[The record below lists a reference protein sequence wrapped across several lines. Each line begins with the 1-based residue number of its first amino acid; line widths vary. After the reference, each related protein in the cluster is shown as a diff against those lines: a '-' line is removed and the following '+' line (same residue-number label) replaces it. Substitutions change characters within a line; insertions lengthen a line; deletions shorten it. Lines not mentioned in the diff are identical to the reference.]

1 MTRTRWVVALVLV
14 AAAGALVALVAPSQ
28 GTAKYRVDVVFDD
41 SRGLVPGQLV
51 QVAGARVGKITDVSL
66 TREFRARVHMEV
78 DEKFAPFREDATC
91 TIKPQGL
98 IAENYVQCDP
108 GTPDAKPLRARGDG
122 APTVAVERTTQPVS
136 LTDLFE
142 IWNAPTRDRL
152 RVLFNTLGIANAA
165 RGEDLNAMLRRF
177 NPTLQQ
183 ARETIGMLER
193 QRDDLA
199 QMVDATG
206 EAAEGLARRPER
218 LTEVVRRTGRVTAR
232 TAQRRGALAEGV
244 RRLPGLLAEATPA
257 LRKLDAT
264 MDAGRPLFEALTA
277 AAPGLNRV
285 SSDIPRLSEVAKPA
299 LRRLGPV
306 LRDGADTA
314 RRSAPLIRL
323 VAQTAAASLPSAKT
337 AGVLFPTLEE
347 RGFARDFIAFNYNGA
362 MAAARYDE
370 TSHIL
375 PAHVLPSICSQYA
388 TVPEP
393 ACGATRS
400 APEQRSEPRRKKRST
415 KKRSRTR
422 EERREQAREAPR
434 GSEPAPAAP
443 RVPELPK
450 LPELPRLPELP
461 KTPKPKLPEL
471 PKLPDNLP
479 LPKTGDE
486 KPDTDV
492 EGLLEFLLG

>member
-1 MTRTRWVVALVLV
+1 VA
-14 AAAGALVALVAPSQ
+14 
-28 GTAKYRVDVVFDD
+28 
-41 SRGLVPGQLV
+41 GQLV

-78 DEKFAPFREDATC
+78 DGKFAPFREDATC

-108 GTPDAKPLRARGDG
+108 GTPDAKPLRARGDSV
-122 APTVAVERTTQPVS
+122 PTVDVERTTQPVS

-152 RVLFNTLGIANAA
+152 RVLFNTLGIATAA

-183 ARETIGMLER
+183 ARKTIGMLER

-206 EAAEGLARRPER
+206 EVVDGLARRPER
-218 LTEVVRRTGRVTAR
+218 LTRVVERTGRVTAR
-232 TAQRRGALAEGV
+232 MAERRGALAEGV
-244 RRLPGLLAEATPA
+244 RRLPGLLREALPA

-264 MDAGRPLFEALTA
+264 MDAGRPLFEALTE
-277 AAPGLNRV
+277 AAPGVNRV
-285 SSDIPRLSEVAKPA
+285 SADVPRLSEVAKPA

-306 LRDGADTA
+306 LSDGATTA
-314 RRSAPLIRL
+314 RRSAPLIKL

-347 RGFARDFIAFNYNGA
+347 RGFARDFIAFNYTGA

-375 PAHVLPSICSQYA
+375 PAHVLPSLCSQYA
-388 TVPEP
+388 TAPDEG
-393 ACGATRS
+393 CGASRS
-400 APEQRSEPRRKKRST
+400 APQQRSEPRRKKR
-415 KKRSRTR
+415 KASRPRRR
-422 EERREQAREAPR
+422 EERRDQAPSETPRAADPAPGAPR
-434 GSEPAPAAP
+434 LPELPK
-443 RVPELPK
+443 VPELPK
-450 LPELPRLPELP
+450 LPKTPELPRLPELP
-461 KTPKPKLPEL
+461 K
-471 PKLPDNLP
+471 LPDSLP
-479 LPKTGDE
+479 LPKGGDE
-486 KPDTDV
+486 KPSEDA